1 MATKANNIEEYFG
14 TLLQSVTEGHKKHL
28 MTGKYSNHKA
38 LNEFYDEMP
47 ELVDDLIEHYQGTNG
62 KVENY
67 KNLIEADGKDAVA
80 YLEELLE
87 FTKVGQDEFFKDD
100 KALSSDID
108 SIVGQISSTL
118 YQLKELR
125 EDAGNQNRFHMKSL
139 SEFIKESLASDSQ
152 KAKKPRLNTKA
163 WDFNGDEWTIKMIAD
178 ADSKDIDKLLDEF
191 DQPDSDVPL
200 RSEIEAA
207 NPRDLKGL
215 ICVGCESTSVKG
227 MKMAF
232 FWGPEGVCY
241 ENR

>member
-67 KNLIEADGKDAVA
+67 KNLIEADGKDAIA

-87 FTKVGQDEFFKDD
+87 FTKVGQDEFFKED

-108 SIVGQISSTL
+108 AIVGQISSTL
-118 YQLKELR
+118 YQLKELK
-125 EDAGNQNRFHMKSL
+125 ENKGMKSL
-139 SEFIKESLASDSQ
+139 SEYIKES
-152 KAKKPRLNTKA
+152 
-163 WDFNGDEWTIKMIAD
+163 IAND
-178 ADSKDIDKLLDEF
+178 
-191 DQPDSDVPL
+191 
-200 RSEIEAA
+200 
-207 NPRDLKGL
+207 
-215 ICVGCESTSVKG
+215 
-227 MKMAF
+227 
-232 FWGPEGVCY
+232 
-241 ENR
+241 